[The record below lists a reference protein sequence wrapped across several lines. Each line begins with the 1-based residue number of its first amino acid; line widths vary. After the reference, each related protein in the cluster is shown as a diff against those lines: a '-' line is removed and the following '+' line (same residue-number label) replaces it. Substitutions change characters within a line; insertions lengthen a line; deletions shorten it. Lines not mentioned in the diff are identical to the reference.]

1 MNKIYLIIFTDQ
13 ATPLVVDITDVP
25 LDETTRM
32 IRGHRSLGREIK
44 IIGYFGNPPHL
55 RY

>member
-32 IRGHRSLGREIK
+32 IKKHQSLGRGIR
-44 IIGYFGNPPHL
+44 IIGHSGTPPHL